1 MRISPKL
8 YYVLNLWRH
17 FERLLLSWSNSQ
29 PAMVCDLS
37 LFTAQRKP
45 GIDLWLK
52 AEKWQQ
58 INGSINLQIWRN
70 MSLGVLHRQHQWWG
84 KLILRF
90 WKGRRSGGR
99 KEKSHQKY
107 LRTGK
112 RHGKTLRMRIMEIRT
127 NLGSESVSFAFYIK
141 GGSGVMKLIELLKFR
156 NIC

>member
-1 MRISPKL
+1 
-8 YYVLNLWRH
+8 
-17 FERLLLSWSNSQ
+17 
-29 PAMVCDLS
+29 
-37 LFTAQRKP
+37 
-45 GIDLWLK
+45 
-52 AEKWQQ
+52 
-58 INGSINLQIWRN
+58 